1 MSPSQPGTPT
11 LTRQL
16 VVTCCD
22 SPVVIGWD
30 PSRAWLTAHTYVHQP
45 PAPDGHAV
53 TVSVVCAECF
63 PAQVPF
69 AVEYEPSGQMSCPSC
84 GRYSHRRVED

>member
-1 MSPSQPGTPT
+1 MRPSQLGTPT

-22 SPVVIGWD
+22 VPVVIGWD
-30 PSRAWLTAHTYVHQP
+30 SSRAWLTGRTYVHQP
-45 PAPDGHAV
+45 PAADGHAV
-53 TVSVVCAECF
+53 TVDVVCADCF
-63 PAQVPF
+63 PQVPLVF
-69 AVEYEPSGQMSCPSC
+69 ECQPSGQMSCPSC